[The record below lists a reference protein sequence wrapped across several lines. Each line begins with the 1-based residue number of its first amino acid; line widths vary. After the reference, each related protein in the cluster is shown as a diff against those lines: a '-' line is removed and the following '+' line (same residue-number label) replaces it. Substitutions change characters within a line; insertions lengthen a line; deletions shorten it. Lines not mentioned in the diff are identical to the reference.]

1 MENLARV
8 EGTAI
13 LSSLQPIAFSLRWL
27 VQEKAFYRNGDFC
40 YHTVTGIRQKV
51 GLDALS
57 PFGAGLL
64 TLVQRLADNSS
75 PPGLYSSG
83 LAMLRRAKLF
93 MPGERSWMI
102 VIAAFIGILSGLAII
117 VFREAVELIH
127 ELLFVGGYEAL
138 QIAQGGWRS
147 LLLPLLPMAGVTLLI
162 PLSLAFP
169 GRVNGYGFTGFLRRV
184 NLENGVIRARNI
196 FIKIIATALTIGS
209 GNSAGVEGPIAQ
221 IGGALGSQIGQRF
234 RVSGKRMKIYI
245 AAGCAGGIAGIFN
258 APLAGMFFAS
268 EIVLLGTYEISSF
281 SALVIASALSTVV
294 SRAYYG
300 EIPAFSIP
308 DYTIVNAFVELPL
321 YTIMAI
327 IVGVTAVLHIRFF
340 YLVRDQ
346 FQRVP
351 LHPQIKPLFGALLIG
366 LIGIFFPQV
375 MGDGYNY
382 IAKALDGDTLV
393 WRMMVLVFL
402 KSLAT
407 AITLGSGGA
416 GGVFA
421 PSLFIGAVLGGAFG
435 GIVHHFLPESTATAG
450 AYATVGIGAFLAAT
464 THAPLTAIFLL
475 FEMTGN
481 YMIIIPVMLTAVLG
495 TVTASWLYSDSI
507 DTVEFTREGIDIHEG
522 REVAIMKSIK
532 VGKAIT
538 EDFDFISENANINQL
553 LELFRYARNSFYF
566 PVINHKGLMVGVVSM
581 QDVKTI
587 LHSEEERV
595 CHLVGA
601 ICTRDVITLTPDTNL
616 YEAMK
621 LFDIKGI
628 DEIPVVET
636 LGEPWVL
643 GMLKRQD
650 VIAAYN
656 HEMLKRGI
664 NERAESIRMICSA
677 S

>member
-1 MENLARV
+1 MLAKMK
-8 EGTAI
+8 TF
-13 LSSLQPIAFSLRWL
+13 L
-27 VQEKAFYRNGDFC
+27 
-40 YHTVTGIRQKV
+40 
-51 GLDALS
+51 
-57 PFGAGLL
+57 
-64 TLVQRLADNSS
+64 
-75 PPGLYSSG
+75 
-83 LAMLRRAKLF
+83 
-93 MPGERSWMI
+93 PGERARMI
-102 VIAAFIGILSGLAII
+102 LIASCIGVMSGVATI
-117 VFREAVELIH
+117 VFREAVDLVH
-127 ELLFVGGYEAL
+127 EVIFVWGYEAL
-138 QIAQGGWRS
+138 GIDQGGWRR
-147 LLLPLLPMAGVTLLI
+147 LLLPILPMIGVTLLI

-169 GRVNGYGFTGFLRRV
+169 GLVNGYGFTNFLRRV

-196 FIKIIATALTIGS
+196 FIKIISTALTIGS

-221 IGGALGSQIGQRF
+221 IGGALGSQVGQRF
-234 RVSGKRMKIYI
+234 RVSGKRMKVYI

-258 APLAGMFFAS
+258 APLAGMFFAA
-268 EIVLLGTYEISSF
+268 EIVLLGTYTISSF

-300 EIPAFSIP
+300 EVPAFPIP

-321 YTIMAI
+321 YTIMAV

-340 YLVRDQ
+340 YLVRDC
-346 FQRVP
+346 FQRLP
-351 LHPQIKPLFGALLIG
+351 LHAQVKPILGAFMVGCIA
-366 LIGIFFPQV
+366 IFFPQV
-375 MGDGYNY
+375 MGNGYDY
-382 IAKALDGDTLV
+382 IAKALAGDTLM
-393 WRMMVLVFL
+393 WWMMALVFL

-421 PSLFIGAVLGGAFG
+421 PALFIGAVLGGAYG
-435 GIVHHFLPESTATAG
+435 GIVHYLFPEYTATAG

-481 YMIIIPVMLTAVLG
+481 YMIIIPVMLTAILG
-495 TVTASWLYSDSI
+495 TMTSSWLYSDSM
-507 DTVEFTREGIDIHEG
+507 DTVDFTREGIDIHEG
-522 REVAIMKSIK
+522 REVAIMKSIR

-538 EDFDFISENANINQL
+538 EDVDFISENANINHL
-553 LELFRYARNSFYF
+553 LELFRFARNHFYF
-566 PVINHKGLMVGVVSM
+566 PVIDHKGLMVGVVSM
-581 QDVKTI
+581 QDVKTV
-587 LHSEEERV
+587 LHSDEERV

-601 ICTRDVITLTPDTNL
+601 ICTRDVLMLTPDTNC

-628 DEIPVVET
+628 DEIPVVES
-636 LGEPWVL
+636 LEEPWVL

-677 S
+677 G

>member
-1 MENLARV
+1 
-8 EGTAI
+8 
-13 LSSLQPIAFSLRWL
+13 
-27 VQEKAFYRNGDFC
+27 
-40 YHTVTGIRQKV
+40 
-51 GLDALS
+51 
-57 PFGAGLL
+57 
-64 TLVQRLADNSS
+64 
-75 PPGLYSSG
+75 
-83 LAMLRRAKLF
+83 
-93 MPGERSWMI
+93 MI

-117 VFREAVELIH
+117 VFREAVELVH
-127 ELLFVGGYEAL
+127 ELLFAGGYEAL
-138 QIAQGGWRS
+138 GIARGGWRS

-221 IGGALGSQIGQRF
+221 IGGALGSQVGQRF
-234 RVSGKRMKIYI
+234 RVSGKRMKVYI

-258 APLAGMFFAS
+258 APLAGMFFAA

-340 YLVRDQ
+340 YLIRDR
-346 FQRVP
+346 FQSLP
-351 LHPQIKPLFGALLIG
+351 LHPQIKPLLGALLVG

-382 IAKALDGDTLV
+382 IAKALAGDTLV

-421 PSLFIGAVLGGAFG
+421 PSLFIVSVLGGAFG

-481 YMIIIPVMLTAVLG
+481 YMIIIPVMLTAVRG
-495 TVTASWLYSDSI
+495 TVTASWLYNDSI

-522 REVAIMKSIK
+522 REVAIMKSVK

-587 LHSEEERV
+587 LHSEQERV
-595 CHLVGA
+595 CHLVGS
-601 ICTRDVITLTPDTNL
+601 ICTRDVIMLTPDTNL
-616 YEAMK
+616 CDAMK

-628 DEIPVVET
+628 DEIPVVEA
-636 LGEPWVL
+636 LEEPWVL

-650 VIAAYN
+650 VLAAYN

>member
-1 MENLARV
+1 MFTKL
-8 EGTAI
+8 
-13 LSSLQPIAFSLRWL
+13 
-27 VQEKAFYRNGDFC
+27 K
-40 YHTVTGIRQKV
+40 
-51 GLDALS
+51 
-57 PFGAGLL
+57 PFL
-64 TLVQRLADNSS
+64 
-75 PPGLYSSG
+75 
-83 LAMLRRAKLF
+83 
-93 MPGERSWMI
+93 PGEKSQMLM
-102 VIAAFIGILSGLAII
+102 IAALIGIMSGLAII
-117 VFREAVELIH
+117 VFRETVDLVH
-127 ELLFVGGYEAL
+127 EIIFVRGYEAL
-138 QIAQGGWRS
+138 HIAQGGWRRI
-147 LLLPLLPMAGVTLLI
+147 LLPLLPMVGVTLLI

-196 FIKIIATALTIGS
+196 FIKVVATALTIGS

-221 IGGALGSQIGQRF
+221 IGGALGSQVGQRF
-234 RVSGKRMKIYI
+234 RVSGKRMKVYI

-294 SRAYYG
+294 TRAYYG
-300 EIPAFSIP
+300 TIPAFPIP
-308 DYTIVNAFVELPL
+308 DYTVVNAFVELPL
-321 YTIMAI
+321 YTVMAV

-340 YLVRDQ
+340 YAVRDW
-346 FQRVP
+346 FRRLP
-351 LHPQIKPLFGALLIG
+351 LHSQLKPILGALLVG
-366 LIGIFFPQV
+366 SIGIFFPQV
-375 MGDGYNY
+375 MGNGYDY
-382 IAKALDGDTLV
+382 MAKSLAGETLV

-402 KSLAT
+402 KSVAT

-435 GIVHHFLPESTATAG
+435 GIVHYFLPEYTATAG
-450 AYATVGIGAFLAAT
+450 AYATVGIGAFLAAS

-495 TVTASWLYSDSI
+495 TMTASWLYDDSI
-507 DTVEFTREGIDIHEG
+507 DTVDFTREGIDIHEG
-522 REVAIMKSIK
+522 REVAIMKSVK
-532 VGKAIT
+532 VGMAIT
-538 EDFDFISENANINQL
+538 EDVDFISENANINHL
-553 LELFRYARNSFYF
+553 LELFRFARNSFYF
-566 PVINHKGLMVGVVSM
+566 PVVNHKGLMVGVVSM

-595 CHLVGA
+595 CHLVGS
-601 ICTRDVITLTPDTNL
+601 ICTRDVIMLTPDTNL

-628 DEIPVVET
+628 DEIPVVES
-636 LGEPWVL
+636 LDEPWVL

-650 VIAAYN
+650 VITAYN

-664 NERAESIRMICSA
+664 NERAEAIRMICSA

>member
-1 MENLARV
+1 MF
-8 EGTAI
+8 T
-13 LSSLQPIAFSLRWL
+13 
-27 VQEKAFYRNGDFC
+27 
-40 YHTVTGIRQKV
+40 
-51 GLDALS
+51 
-57 PFGAGLL
+57 
-64 TLVQRLADNSS
+64 
-75 PPGLYSSG
+75 
-83 LAMLRRAKLF
+83 KLKSF
-93 MPGERSWMI
+93 LPGERSRMI
-102 VIAAFIGILSGLAII
+102 MIAACIGVMAGLAII
-117 VFREAVELIH
+117 VFREAVDLVHRFI
-127 ELLFVGGYEAL
+127 FVWGYEAL
-138 QIAQGGWRS
+138 DIAQGGWHRI
-147 LLLPLLPMAGVTLLI
+147 LLPLLPMAGVTLLI

-169 GRVNGYGFTGFLRRV
+169 GKVNGYGFTGFLRRV
-184 NLENGVIRARNI
+184 NLENGVIRGRNI
-196 FIKIIATALTIGS
+196 FIKLIATALTIGS

-221 IGGALGSQIGQRF
+221 IGGALGSQVGQRF
-234 RVSGKRMKIYI
+234 RVSGNRMKVYI

-294 SRAYYG
+294 TRAYYG
-300 EIPAFSIP
+300 TIPAFPIP

-321 YTIMAI
+321 YTVMAV
-327 IVGVTAVLHIRFF
+327 IVGMAAVLHIRFF
-340 YLVRDQ
+340 YAVRDG
-346 FQRVP
+346 FQRLK
-351 LHPQIKPLFGALLIG
+351 LHPQLKPILGALLVGGIA
-366 LIGIFFPQV
+366 IFFPQV
-375 MGDGYNY
+375 MGNGYEY
-382 IAKALDGDTLV
+382 MAKSLAGDTLV
-393 WRMMVLVFL
+393 WRMAVLVIL

-435 GIVHHFLPESTATAG
+435 GIVHYFLPEYTASAG
-450 AYATVGIGAFLAAT
+450 AYATVGIGAFLAAS

-495 TVTASWLYSDSI
+495 TMTASWLYGDSI
-507 DTVEFTREGIDIHEG
+507 DTVDFTREGIDIHEG
-522 REVAIMKSIK
+522 REVAIMKSVK

-538 EDFDFISENANINQL
+538 EDVDFISENANINHL
-553 LELFRYARNSFYF
+553 LELFRFARNSFYF
-566 PVINHKGLMVGVVSM
+566 PVVNHKGLMVGVVSM
-581 QDVKTI
+581 QDVKTV

-595 CHLVGA
+595 CHLVGS
-601 ICTRDVITLTPDTNL
+601 ICTRDVIMLTPDTNL

-628 DEIPVVET
+628 DEIPVVES
-636 LGEPWVL
+636 LEEPWVL

-656 HEMLKRGI
+656 HEMIKRGI
-664 NERAESIRMICSA
+664 NERAETIRMICSA